1 MVANGYQV
9 AVVDYDSQDDLRYT
23 LRGIDLVLSTVSGVP
38 QINLIDAAAH
48 SGVRRFVPAE
58 FEGPPARRTG
68 NDPLDRGKRATIDR
82 LRHWSN
88 HPRHRMR
95 FTIFSCGIFYE
106 RFANGGMAAF
116 NIGASTGIQNEG
128 SYLINA
134 RLRTA
139 EVVERTTSGQ
149 PVYVCLTSVYDVGRF
164 VIAALDLGLQN
175 WPGEFRMS
183 GERRSVIEILQWA
196 AAVRG
201 SKNCNFNLKD
211 KMLTCAVQMFSTDV
225 IEPQDLAAHLQH
237 AAYYQDYAKV
247 ARIQELIA
255 TEQRR
260 YDFEDPNLNPLV
272 NVQPISF
279 WNWLSAQ
286 WGVPPAQ

>member
-1 MVANGYQV
+1 
-9 AVVDYDSQDDLRYT
+9 VDYDSQNDLRYV
-23 LRGIDLVLSTVSGVP
+23 LRGVDLVISTVSGVP

-58 FEGPPARRTG
+58 FEGPPARRAT

-82 LRHWSN
+82 LRHWS
-88 HPRHRMR
+88 HHHRHQMR

-106 RFANGGMAAF
+106 RFAQGGLAAL
-116 NIGASTGIQNEG
+116 NIGSSTGIQNEG
-128 SYLINA
+128 AYLMNA
-134 RLRTA
+134 RSGTA
-139 EVVERTTSGQ
+139 EIVERTTSGQ
-149 PVYVCLTSVYDVGRF
+149 PIYVSLTSVRDLGRF
-164 VIAALDLGLQN
+164 MIAALDLGLQS
-175 WPGEFRMS
+175 WPAEYRMS
-183 GERRSVIEILQWA
+183 GERLTVTQILQWA

-201 SKNCNFNLKD
+201 SKKHDLDSAD
-211 KMLTCAVQMFSTDV
+211 KMLTFTVEMFSTDV

-237 AAYYQDYAKV
+237 ATYYQDYPKV

-260 YDFEDPNLNPLV
+260 YDFATPNLNPLV
-272 NVQPISF
+272 NVQPVSF
-279 WNWLSAQ
+279 WNWLTAE